1 MKTTAYI
8 LFLILLLLPASL
20 LMAAAEFPQENYQA
34 IEDLEESWQVYDTD
48 YKSYIPYLERVHGN
62 VEALHLELNLNNYKG
77 YHLRIQTTRPV
88 YLFVQAQLNRKL
100 ADGQIIVLN
109 IDSLKRIYTQPTV
122 LFSFYNQLGHS
133 VKPSVSIINYIERSS
148 GSNLQEA
155 SVLPLKPREQ
165 SGLEDF
171 AIIAAI
177 LITALFAFLWNYH
190 PNAFRSYYNLK
201 PLFSLNI
208 KEDTVLVSRPL
219 SRISMLFILNH
230 SLLLSFLYILIQKSS
245 GKPLLNDRIL
255 QTASTFSELFYY
267 FSLLSISLFILIIA
281 KYFFLYLLGNLFNL
295 SNVIHVHFYK
305 YLLFSRL
312 FYSLIVPILFV
323 IYLSFPLAISTAS
336 QQVIY
341 IIIAFNFI
349 RLVIINFALN
359 KLTSVKNLY
368 LFSYL
373 CATEL
378 TPLLIGI
385 KVLVA

>member
-1 MKTTAYI
+1 MKLFAYI
-8 LFLILLLLPASL
+8 LFVFSLFPTSQLL
-20 LMAAAEFPQENYQA
+20 AAVEIPEANYQT
-34 IEDLEESWQVYDTD
+34 IEDLEESWQVYDAD
-48 YKSYIPYLERVHGN
+48 YKSYIPYLQRVHGN
-62 VEALHLELNLNNYKG
+62 TEALHLELNINNYKG
-77 YHLRIQTTRPV
+77 YRLLIQTPRPV

-100 ADGQIIVLN
+100 ADGQTLVLN
-109 IDSLKRIYTQPTV
+109 IDSLRKIYRQPTV
-122 LFSFYNQLGHS
+122 LLSFYNQLGHS
-133 VKPSVSIINYIERSS
+133 VKPSVSIINFIERSS
-148 GSNLQEA
+148 GNTIQEV
-155 SVLPLKPREQ
+155 SVLPLKPRGQ

-171 AIIAAI
+171 AIVAAI

-190 PNAFRSYYNLK
+190 PSAFKSYYNIK
-201 PLFSLNI
+201 PLLSLAI
-208 KEDTVLVSRPL
+208 KEDTVLISRPL
-219 SRISMLFILNH
+219 SRLSMLFILNH

-245 GKPLLNDRIL
+245 GKQLLNDRIL
-255 QTASTFSELFYY
+255 QTASSFSELFYY
-267 FSLLSISLFILIIA
+267 FSLLSLSIFILIIA
-281 KYFFLYLLGNLFNL
+281 KYFFLYFLGSLFNL
-295 SNVIHVHFYK
+295 SNVIHIHFYK

-312 FYSLIVPILFV
+312 FYSIIVPVLFV

>member
-1 MKTTAYI
+1 MKLFAYI
-8 LFLILLLLPASL
+8 LFVFSFFSTPLLLGAIDI
-20 LMAAAEFPQENYQA
+20 PQANYQT
-34 IEDLEESWQVYDTD
+34 IEDLEESWQVYDAD
-48 YKSYIPYLERVHGN
+48 YKSYIPYLQRVHGN
-62 VEALHLELNLNNYKG
+62 TEALHLQLNLNNYKG
-77 YHLRIQTTRPV
+77 YRLLIQTPKPV
-88 YLFVQAQLNRKL
+88 YLFIQAQLNRKL
-100 ADGQIIVLN
+100 TGGQTLILH
-109 IDSLKRIYTQPTV
+109 IDSLRKIYPQPTV
-122 LFSFYNQLGHS
+122 LLSFYNQLGHS
-133 VKPSVSIINYIERSS
+133 TKPSVSIINYIERSS
-148 GSNLQEA
+148 GNTIQEV

-171 AIIAAI
+171 SIVAAI

-190 PNAFRSYYNLK
+190 PNAFRSYYNIK
-201 PLFSLNI
+201 PLFSLSI

-219 SRISMLFILNH
+219 SRLSMLFILNH

-245 GKPLLNDRIL
+245 GKQLLNDYVL
-255 QTASTFSELFYY
+255 QTASSFGELFYY
-267 FSLLSISLFILIIA
+267 FSLLSLSIFILIIA
-281 KYFFLYLLGNLFNL
+281 KYFFLYFLGSLFNL
-295 SNVIHVHFYK
+295 SNVIHIHFYK

-312 FYSLIVPILFV
+312 FYSVIVPILFV

-349 RLVIINFALN
+349 RLLIINFALN